1 SKRAFSST
9 LDVQIPLSMK
19 PASLQFLLDT
29 FLAHRNVST
38 DTRKIQQ
45 GDLYW
50 ALKGANFNGNLFAP
64 QALEAGAAKV
74 VVDDPAVI
82 VPGDE
87 RYVLVEDG
95 LRGLQALATAFRKTW
110 TIPVIG
116 LTGSNGKTTTK
127 ELLAAALSTKYV
139 VHATAG
145 NYNNHIGV
153 PLTILAYPDE
163 AEIAIIEM
171 GTNQPGDILE
181 LAEIALPSHG
191 LITNVGYAHLE
202 KLLSL
207 DGVMVEK
214 GQLFEVVKQ
223 QQGALFVNADD
234 HRVVQA
240 AGAYEPIISFG
251 RDKGDFQASIRNQSS
266 AGMVVQVEYD
276 EWAEPVL
283 VSSAMS
289 GSHNALNIAAA
300 AAVANH
306 FQVAPSKIA
315 AGIGAYLPANHR
327 SQLIE
332 RDGYQIWMDAYN
344 ANPSS
349 MAASIRHVM
358 SLQAGRIGLVI
369 GDMYELGEAS
379 EELHTELGQL
389 IKNQSPHLVIGI
401 GKEIQYTLAQLET
414 PVHHFSNTQEAIPH
428 LKELVSDCDLL
439 LLKASRG
446 IGLEKLLVVI

>member
-1 SKRAFSST
+1 
-9 LDVQIPLSMK
+9 MK
-19 PASLQFLLDT
+19 PVSLQFLLDT
-29 FLAHRNVST
+29 FRAHRRLST
-38 DTRKIQQ
+38 DTRKIQE

-50 ALKGANFNGNLFAP
+50 ALKGANFNGNLFAAK
-64 QALEAGAAKV
+64 ALEAGAAKV
-74 VVDDPAVI
+74 IVDDPSV
-82 VPGDE
+82 VVEGDE
-87 RYVLVEDG
+87 RYVLVSDG
-95 LRGLQALATAFRKTW
+95 LRELQALATAFRQTW

-153 PLTILAYPDE
+153 PLTILACPDE
-163 AEIAIIEM
+163 AEIAIVEM

-223 QQGALFVNADD
+223 QQGELFVNADD

-240 AGAYEPIISFG
+240 AGTYEQIISFG
-251 RDKGDFQASIRNQSS
+251 KNDGDFQASIRNQSS
-266 AGMVVQVEYD
+266 AGMIVEVAHAD
-276 EWAEPVL
+276 WAEPL
-283 VSSAMS
+283 LISSAMS

-300 AAVANH
+300 AAVATY
-306 FQVAPSKIA
+306 FGVAPSQIA

-327 SQLIE
+327 SQLIN

-349 MAASIRHVM
+349 MAASILHVM

-369 GDMYELGEAS
+369 GDMYELGESS
-379 EELHTELGQL
+379 EQLHVELGQL
-389 IKNQSPHLVIGI
+389 IKQYSPHLVIGV
-401 GKEIQYTLAQLET
+401 GQEIQQTLAQLET
-414 PVHHFSNTQEAIPH
+414 PSHYFPNTEAALPH
-428 LKELVSDCDLL
+428 LPGLISDCDLL

-446 IGLEKLLVVI
+446 IGLEKLLEVI

>member
-1 SKRAFSST
+1 
-9 LDVQIPLSMK
+9 MK
-19 PASLQFLLDT
+19 PASLPFLLDT

-82 VPGDE
+82 VPGDD

-95 LRGLQALATAFRKTW
+95 LKGLQALAAAFRKTW

-127 ELLAAALSTKYV
+127 ELLAAALSTRYV

-171 GTNQPGDILE
+171 GTNQPGDIQE
-181 LAEIALPSHG
+181 LADIALPSHG

-223 QQGALFVNADD
+223 QAGQLFVNADD
-234 HRVVQA
+234 QRVVQA
-240 AGAYEPIISFG
+240 AGAYEQIVSFG
-251 RDKGDFQASIRNQSS
+251 KENGDFQASIRNQSS
-266 AGMVVQVEYD
+266 AGMIVEVSHAD
-276 EWAEPVL
+276 WEEPL
-283 VSSAMS
+283 LISSAMS

-306 FQVAPSKIA
+306 FQVPPSKIA
-315 AGIGAYLPANHR
+315 EGIAAYLPANHR
-327 SQLIE
+327 SQLIG

-349 MAASIRHVM
+349 MAASILHVM
-358 SLQAGRIGLVI
+358 SLRAERVGLII
-369 GDMYELGEAS
+369 GDMYELGESS
-379 EELHTELGQL
+379 EQLHLELGQL
-389 IKNQSPHLVIGI
+389 IKNQSPELVIGI
-401 GKEIQYTLAQLET
+401 GKEIQQTLAQLET
-414 PVHHFSNTQEAIPH
+414 PTHYFPNTQEAIPH
-428 LKELVSDCDLL
+428 LAELVSGCDLL

-446 IGLEKLLVVI
+446 IGLEKLLEVI

>member
-1 SKRAFSST
+1 
-9 LDVQIPLSMK
+9 MK
-19 PASLQFLLDT
+19 PVSLQFLLDI
-29 FLAHRNVST
+29 FLTHRTIST
-38 DTRKIQQ
+38 DTRKTSP

-50 ALKGANFNGNLFAP
+50 ALKGANFNGNLFAAK
-64 QALEAGAAKV
+64 ALEAGAMKA
-74 VVDDPAVI
+74 VVDDPSVI
-82 VPGDE
+82 IPGDD
-87 RYVLVEDG
+87 RYVLVNDT
-95 LRGLQALATAFRKTW
+95 LKDLQALATAFRKTW

-127 ELLAAALSTKYV
+127 ELLAAAVSPAFE

-145 NYNNHIGV
+145 NFNNHIGV
-153 PLTILAYPDE
+153 PLTILSCPDD

-191 LITNVGYAHLE
+191 LITNIGHAHLE

-223 QQGALFVNADD
+223 QKGQLFVNGDD
-234 HRVVQA
+234 DRVVQA

-251 RDKGDFQASIRNQSS
+251 KEKGQFRATIEKQSA
-266 AGMVVQVEYD
+266 AGMVVQVHYGG
-276 EWAEPVL
+276 WKEPLL

-289 GSHNALNIAAA
+289 GSHNALNIVAAT
-300 AAVANH
+300 AVATH
-306 FQVAPSKIA
+306 FQVSPQQIA
-315 AGIGAYLPANHR
+315 AGIGAYIPANHR
-327 SQLIE
+327 SQLIN

-349 MAASIRHVM
+349 MAATILHVM
-358 SLQAGRIGLVI
+358 SLQADQVGLII
-369 GDMYELGEAS
+369 GDMYELGETS
-379 EELHTELGQL
+379 ERLHTELGQL
-389 IKNQSPHLVIGI
+389 INSLSPHVVIGI
-401 GKEIQYTLAQLET
+401 GEEIRHTLAELET
-414 PVHHFSNTQEAIPH
+414 PGHHFPNTQEAISH
-428 LKELVSDCDLL
+428 LPALISGCDLL

-446 IGLEKLLVVI
+446 IGLEKLLEVI

>member
-1 SKRAFSST
+1 
-9 LDVQIPLSMK
+9 MK

-29 FLAHRNVST
+29 FLAHRSVST

-50 ALKGANFNGNLFAP
+50 ALKGANFNGNLFAAK
-64 QALEAGAAKV
+64 ALDAGAAKV
-74 VVDDPAVI
+74 VVDDPSV
-82 VPGDE
+82 VVEGDE
-87 RYVLVEDG
+87 RYVLVSDG
-95 LRGLQALATAFRKTW
+95 LRALQALATAFRQTW

-127 ELLAAALSTKYV
+127 ELLAAALSTEFV

-153 PLTILAYPDE
+153 PLTILACPDD

-181 LAEIALPSHG
+181 LADIALPSHG

-207 DGVMVEK
+207 DGVMLEK

-223 QQGALFVNADD
+223 QTGQLFVNADD

-240 AGAYEPIISFG
+240 AGAYERIISFG
-251 RDKGDFQASIRNQSS
+251 KNEGDIQAIIRNQSS
-266 AGMVVQVEYD
+266 AGMIVEVTHAD
-276 EWAEPVL
+276 WEKPVL
-283 VSSAMS
+283 ISSAMS

-300 AAVANH
+300 SAVANH

-315 AGIGAYLPANHR
+315 EGIAAYLPSNHR
-327 SQLIE
+327 SQLID
-332 RDGYQIWMDAYN
+332 RDGYRIWMDAYN

-349 MAASIRHVM
+349 MAASILHVM
-358 SLQAGRIGLVI
+358 SLQAERVALII
-369 GDMYELGEAS
+369 GDMYELGESS
-379 EELHTELGQL
+379 EQLHIELGHL
-389 IKNQSPHLVIGI
+389 IKKQSPELVIGI
-401 GKEIQYTLAQLET
+401 GKEIQQTLAQLET
-414 PVHHFSNTQEAIPH
+414 PTHYFPNTQEAIPR
-428 LKELVSDCDLL
+428 LAELVSGCDLL

-446 IGLEKLLVVI
+446 IGLEKLLEVI

>member
-1 SKRAFSST
+1 
-9 LDVQIPLSMK
+9 MK
-19 PASLQFLLDT
+19 PVSLQFLLDT
-29 FLAHRNVST
+29 FRAHRRLST
-38 DTRKIQQ
+38 DTRKIQE

-50 ALKGANFNGNLFAP
+50 ALKGANFNGNLFAAK
-64 QALEAGAAKV
+64 ALEAGAAKV
-74 VVDDPAVI
+74 IVDDPSV
-82 VPGDE
+82 VVEGDE
-87 RYVLVEDG
+87 RYVLVSDG
-95 LRGLQALATAFRKTW
+95 LRELQALATAFRQTW
-110 TIPVIG
+110 SIPVIG

-153 PLTILAYPDE
+153 PLTILACPDE

-181 LAEIALPSHG
+181 LVEIALPSHG

-214 GQLFEVVKQ
+214 GQLFEVVKRQ
-223 QQGALFVNADD
+223 RGQLFVNADD

-240 AGAYEPIISFG
+240 AGTYEPISSFG
-251 RDKGDFQASIRNQSS
+251 REKGDFRARINNQSS
-266 AGMVVQVEYD
+266 AGMIVQVEYD
-276 EWAEPVL
+276 EWAEPLL

-300 AAVANH
+300 AAVATH
-306 FQVAPSKIA
+306 FGVTPSQIA
-315 AGIGAYLPANHR
+315 IGIGAYIPANHR
-327 SQLIE
+327 SQLIN

-349 MAASIRHVM
+349 MAATILHVM
-358 SLQAGRIGLVI
+358 SLQADRVALII
-369 GDMYELGEAS
+369 GDMYELGESSAQ
-379 EELHTELGQL
+379 LHAELGQL
-389 IKNQSPHLVIGI
+389 INSQSPALVIGI
-401 GKEIQYTLAQLET
+401 GKEIQHTLAELET
-414 PVHHFSNTQEAIPH
+414 PSHHFSNTQEAIAH
-428 LKELVSDCDLL
+428 LPQLIAGCDLL

-446 IGLEKLLVVI
+446 IGLEKLLKSI